1 MTALIFLALLLGVG
15 GGLILPQFAPF
26 VKPIGD
32 LFLLALK
39 SIVSPLIFV
48 SVTIG
53 AASLKPKELGRVG
66 FKALFYFIR
75 SMSLAVCL
83 GLAMVQLIRPG
94 EGVQLGEDLSIVPTV
109 SVTAGGFLQGLLQK
123 LFQNPFQALAEINVL
138 GIVVFGILLGISIAL
153 LGETAEPVKRF
164 FEAMTQVMLKV
175 THIILYLAPPGIFAL
190 VYFAVAEGGSDLLMG
205 LGKYIVTVV
214 VALSIH
220 AAITLPLLAFIFGGR
235 SIRDLYRG
243 ARPAMA
249 VAFGTASSAATIP
262 VTYRCATETLKIP
275 RSIASFVIPI
285 GATVNMN
292 GTALYEAVAVVFI
305 AQAYGIELQGLQL
318 LLVFLTSLL
327 AAVGAAAIPSAGL
340 VTMVLVLN
348 AVGLPLEGIGLVLG
362 VDRFL
367 DMCRTSVNVLD
378 DIVGCVVVAG
388 RTPAS

>member
-66 FKALFYFIR
+66 FKALFYFIL

-175 THIILYLAPPGIFAL
+175 THIILYLAPQGVFAL

-285 GATVNMN
+285 
-292 GTALYEAVAVVFI
+292 LH
-305 AQAYGIELQGLQL
+305 
-318 LLVFLTSLL
+318 
-327 AAVGAAAIPSAGL
+327 
-340 VTMVLVLN
+340 
-348 AVGLPLEGIGLVLG
+348 
-362 VDRFL
+362 
-367 DMCRTSVNVLD
+367 C
-378 DIVGCVVVAG
+378 
-388 RTPAS
+388 